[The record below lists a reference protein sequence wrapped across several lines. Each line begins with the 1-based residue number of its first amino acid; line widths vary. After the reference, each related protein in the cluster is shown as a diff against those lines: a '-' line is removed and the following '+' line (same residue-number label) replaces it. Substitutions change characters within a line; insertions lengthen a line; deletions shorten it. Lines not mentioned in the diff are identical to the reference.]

1 MEFIAVMLVNI
12 IKILKYALLVRIL
25 MSWLQPQARGGR
37 FYALLHQVTEPILR
51 PVRNLLPRTGMID
64 FSPIIAFFLLDFVQI
79 GVYSLFASF

>member
-12 IKILKYALLVRIL
+12 IKILKYAILVRIL

-37 FYALLHQVTEPILR
+37 FYALLYQATEPILK
-51 PVRNLLPRTGMID
+51 PVRNLLPRTGMMD